1 MNFTSPTSNTEVIE
15 YMGGVELEVLSWVAS
30 IGSLVKLFPQIY
42 LIWKNPSHAA
52 GLSWGML
59 LCAIMSGT
67 ASVIIGVVKDLP
79 YFSLGYSAVMIGY
92 FILVGFKYRITF
104 CSKKLVLVSPT
115 EVTISIV

>member
-1 MNFTSPTSNTEVIE
+1 MNFTSPTSKTEVIE
-15 YMGGVELEVLSWVAS
+15 SLDGVELEVLSWVAS

-42 LIWKNPSHAA
+42 LVWKNPSVAV

-67 ASVIIGVVKDLP
+67 ASIIIGVKKDLP

-92 FILVGFKYRITF
+92 FILVGFKWRITF
-104 CSKKLVLVSPT
+104 CNKKPVIVSPI
-115 EVTISIV
+115 EVTIDKV